1 MDGLELDIIRSDDFF
16 IFITP
21 YILLRDGA
29 GKLLP
34 KTIRDERM
42 RFVLDTAEMMK
53 ADPNFTDLSYGQE
66 EKLALRIGE
75 FVQENQASA

>member
-1 MDGLELDIIRSDDFF
+1 
-16 IFITP
+16 
-21 YILLRDGA
+21 
-29 GKLLP
+29 
-34 KTIRDERM
+34 
-42 RFVLDTAEMMK
+42 MMK